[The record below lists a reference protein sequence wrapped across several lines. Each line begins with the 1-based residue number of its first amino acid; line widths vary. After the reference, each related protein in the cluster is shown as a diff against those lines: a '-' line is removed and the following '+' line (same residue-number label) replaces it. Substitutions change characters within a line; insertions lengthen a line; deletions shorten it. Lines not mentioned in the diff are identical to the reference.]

1 VLLLYSTTIFVHN
14 CQLTNSTKASRQL
27 FNY

>member
-1 VLLLYSTTIFVHN
+1 MLILLPCLVHN
-14 CQLTNSTKASRQL
+14 CQLTNSTKAAGRQL